1 VSNRYHEAARLVA
14 LQCNPFRQ
22 ELVKRSVFITMA
34 LIFAV
39 AGSAARAQ
47 SPSSVKPSTTPG
59 RTRSIDP
66 RDSVSIADVQR
77 AADDLVIAVQQ
88 AVKKVTENPELK
100 VAALKLAT
108 SSVNAAQVVVAQ
120 QAATLQATLELLAR
134 EVAAATAT
142 QQSRAKT
149 H

>member
-1 VSNRYHEAARLVA
+1 
-14 LQCNPFRQ
+14 
-22 ELVKRSVFITMA
+22 MA
-34 LIFAV
+34 VVFAV
-39 AGSAARAQ
+39 AGSTARAQ
-47 SPSSVKPSTTPG
+47 SPSPSSVKTPAPAIVQKNKP
-59 RTRSIDP
+59 IDP
-66 RDSVSIADVQR
+66 RDSVGIADVQR

-88 AVKKVTENPELK
+88 AVRKVTENPELK

-120 QAATLQATLELLAR
+120 QAATLQATLDALAR

-142 QQSRAKT
+142 QQSKIKT

>member
-1 VSNRYHEAARLVA
+1 M
-14 LQCNPFRQ
+14 
-22 ELVKRSVFITMA
+22 KRFGFIPLA

-39 AGSAARAQ
+39 ASSAASAQ
-47 SPSSVKPSTTPG
+47 STQQSTVKTPATTQKSRSV
-59 RTRSIDP
+59 DP
-66 RDSVSIADVQR
+66 RDSASIADVQR

-120 QAATLQATLELLAR
+120 QAATLQAALELLAR
-134 EVAAATAT
+134 EVAAATAV
-142 QQSRAKT
+142 QQSKVKS